1 MEAKLEHPDPPS
13 QAARPAPT
21 MESAFQNRE
30 NEGLGGEALQSQGTE
45 LALRA
50 PCSSKNIPLPHPGR
64 RVGQCL
70 LLDGGAVESQQTGR
84 IWDGS
89 WACCHQR

>member
-1 MEAKLEHPDPPS
+1 MMEAKLSIQDPPS
-13 QAARPAPT
+13 QAARPAPDRGVSISEQS
-21 MESAFQNRE
+21 MRARV
-30 NEGLGGEALQSQGTE
+30 EALQSQGTE

-50 PCSSKNIPLPHPGR
+50 SVFSKNIPDT
-64 RVGQCL
+64 
-70 LLDGGAVESQQTGR
+70 LDVEGGTVTAPSGGAAESQQTGR